1 LFDYE
6 KTGTTMKLFV
16 SEQDGFKKEFI
27 ITKAVTRLGSSP
39 ANDIQLRSPK
49 ISPFHLQILY
59 TTDAPDR
66 IKAINLSGDKLLLIS
81 NGKELSLP
89 TYQPFE
95 VGVGDELRINESR
108 LLFELPLTSG
118 VLSTSPKISASLH
131 LPEPVLRPNAI
142 LLGRIAL
149 KNEGEQNS
157 CQFQVDVVN
166 LPEDCYQVD
175 PVPLMYTGA
184 QEEINIRLFH
194 RKTRPAAGFQSLTVS
209 ITAPDSYPGE
219 QVSIQQGIYV
229 SPFLEQ
235 GIEIIDDMPASQP
248 IAAVESHKEVHQE
261 IEQPPHKTTS
271 AQAGED
277 VEPPIPVDIIP
288 EPVYLAPEPVEVAPE
303 VETIITQDEKPPA
316 RLIPVRPKVVRTP
329 AESFWDE

>member
-1 LFDYE
+1 
-6 KTGTTMKLFV
+6 MKLFV
-16 SEQDGFKKEFI
+16 SEQDGFKKDFI

-59 TTDAPDR
+59 TTDTPDR
-66 IKAINLSGDKLLLIS
+66 IKLVNLSGDKLLLIS
-81 NGKELSLP
+81 NGKEFSLP

-95 VGVGDELRINESR
+95 VGAGDELRLNEAR

-118 VLSTSPKISASLH
+118 VLSTSQKISASLH

-184 QEEINIRLFH
+184 QEEVNIRLFH
-194 RKTRPAAGFQSLTVS
+194 RKTHPPAGFQSLIVS

-248 IAAVESHKEVHQE
+248 ITAVEIHEEAREK
-261 IEQPPHKTTS
+261 IEQPAQKTTS

-277 VEPPIPVDIIP
+277 VEHPIPVDTIP
-288 EPVYLAPEPVEVAPE
+288 EPVYFAPEPVEVAPE
-303 VETIITQDEKPPA
+303 AETSITQDEKPPA
-316 RLIPVRPKVVRTP
+316 RSIPVRPKVVRTP

>member
-1 LFDYE
+1 
-6 KTGTTMKLFV
+6 MKLFV

-49 ISPFHLQILY
+49 ISSFHLQILY
-59 TTDAPDR
+59 TSDAPDR
-66 IKAINLSGDKLLLIS
+66 IKVINLSGDKLLLIS

-95 VGVGDELRINESR
+95 VGAGDELRINESR

-157 CQFQVDVVN
+157 CQFQVDVIN

-194 RKTRPAAGFQSLTVS
+194 RKTHPTAGFQSLTVS

-248 IAAVESHKEVHQE
+248 IAAVEIREE
-261 IEQPPHKTTS
+261 IEQPPQKTTS

-277 VEPPIPVDIIP
+277 VEPQIPVDIIP

-303 VETIITQDEKPPA
+303 VETFIMQDEKPPA
-316 RLIPVRPKVVRTP
+316 RPIPVRPKVVRTP